1 MSKKKAYL
9 LPAATILM
17 LGLTACGGAKDAAT
31 GSAPEE
37 APPREAGDF
46 KVKELKVDAGPDNT
60 SGVTPTVST
69 FTTEDG
75 KLGIR
80 VNGIDIGDGVQTPV
94 ISNMKIEPVNES
106 ASSARMAAREAAAP
120 SVSDAVC
127 KSIETGASGSGDKFD
142 IVVSLD
148 TTGSMGA
155 QAGKLA
161 EKIVDF
167 AAKLEEQKLDV
178 RFAGITVGDAFATL
192 KASGSSYA
200 SDGVAKGSL
209 GAPPTFDSSERPDT
223 GLALIT
229 ANDMQSFFTEVK
241 NKVGGGLGG
250 GDSPENYLGPI
261 DYFNK
266 NIDFRKDA
274 GRFYIAIGDEC
285 AHKSGSSSNIDG
297 TVWEPRSAELI
308 KESLIKDGAAVHLI
322 WADRSCS
329 TSYYDM
335 RDLQKATGGS
345 WTNLYDTTFD
355 LTKLPAIEA
364 IGAKRKTLECEVTV
378 AGSVKVTFT
387 ISVGDGVGKHTW
399 DVTAIL

>member
-1 MSKKKAYL
+1 MSKKKSYI
-9 LPAATILM
+9 LPLATVVM
-17 LGLTACGGAKDAAT
+17 LGLTACGGAKNSTT
-31 GSAPEE
+31 GGTAEE

-46 KVKELKVDAGPDNT
+46 KVKELKVEAGEDNT
-60 SGVTPTVST
+60 SDVTPTIST

-80 VNGIDIGDGVQTPV
+80 VNGIDIGDGVQTPL
-94 ISNMKIEPVNES
+94 ISNMKIEPVSES
-106 ASSARMAAREAAAP
+106 GSSARVAAREAAAP
-120 SVSDAVC
+120 SASDAVC

-148 TTGSMGA
+148 TTGSMGS

-161 EKIVDF
+161 AKIVDF

-192 KASGSSYA
+192 KTSSSSYA

-209 GAPPTFDSSERPDT
+209 GAPPTFDNDERPDT
-223 GLALIT
+223 GLELIT
-229 ANDMQSFFTEVK
+229 ANAMQSFFTEVK

-250 GDSPENYLGPI
+250 GDNPENYLGPI
-261 DYFNK
+261 DYLNN
-266 NIDFRKDA
+266 NIEFRKDA
-274 GRFYIAIGDEC
+274 GRFYVAIGDQC
-285 AHKSGSSSNIDG
+285 AHISGSSNDIDES
-297 TVWEPRSAELI
+297 VWEPRSTALI

-329 TSYYDM
+329 AAYYDM

-345 WTNLYDTTFD
+345 WTDITDTTFD

-387 ISVGDGVGKHTW
+387 ISVGDKNTW

>member
-17 LGLTACGGAKDAAT
+17 LGLTACGGAKDATT
-31 GSAPEE
+31 GSASEE

-200 SDGVAKGSL
+200 SDGVAEGSL

-241 NKVGGGLGG
+241 SKVGGGLGG

-266 NIDFRKDA
+266 SIDFRKDA

>member
-9 LPAATILM
+9 LPVATVLI
-17 LGLTACGGAKDAAT
+17 LGLTACGGAKNSAT
-31 GSAPEE
+31 GGTAEE

-46 KVKELKVDAGPDNT
+46 KVKELKVEAGEGNA
-60 SGVTPTVST
+60 SEVTPTIST

-80 VNGIDIGDGVQTPV
+80 VNGIDIGGEVQTPV
-94 ISNMKIEPVNES
+94 ISDMKIEPVSES
-106 ASSARMAAREAAAP
+106 DSSARMAARETADP
-120 SVSDAVC
+120 SASDAVC

-161 EKIVDF
+161 AKIVDF

-192 KASGSSYA
+192 KTSSSSYA
-200 SDGVAKGSL
+200 SDGIAQGSL

-223 GLALIT
+223 GLELIT

-261 DYFNK
+261 DYLNN

-274 GRFYIAIGDEC
+274 GRFFVAIGDEC
-285 AHKSGSSSNIDG
+285 AHISGSSSNIDG
-297 TVWEPRSAELI
+297 SVWEPRSAELI

-322 WADRSCS
+322 WANKSCS
-329 TSYYDM
+329 SSYYDM
-335 RDLQKATGGS
+335 RNLQNATGGS
-345 WTNLYDTTFD
+345 WTNISDASFD

-364 IGAKRKTLECEVTV
+364 VGAKRKTLECEVTV

-387 ISVGDGVGKHTW
+387 ISVGDGVDKHSW
-399 DVTAIL
+399 AVTAIL